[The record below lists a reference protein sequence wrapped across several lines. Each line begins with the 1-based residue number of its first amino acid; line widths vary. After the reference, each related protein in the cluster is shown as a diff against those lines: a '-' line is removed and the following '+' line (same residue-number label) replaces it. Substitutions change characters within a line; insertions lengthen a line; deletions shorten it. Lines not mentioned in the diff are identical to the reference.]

1 MNTNPTNLKIL
12 DRTHWRVVEL
22 VVSQLAVPLLLS
34 MSNHTRQV
42 QD

>member
-1 MNTNPTNLKIL
+1 LEIRDARSPECIEMPHHL
-12 DRTHWRVVEL
+12 VEL

-34 MSNHTRQV
+34 MSNHTRQA